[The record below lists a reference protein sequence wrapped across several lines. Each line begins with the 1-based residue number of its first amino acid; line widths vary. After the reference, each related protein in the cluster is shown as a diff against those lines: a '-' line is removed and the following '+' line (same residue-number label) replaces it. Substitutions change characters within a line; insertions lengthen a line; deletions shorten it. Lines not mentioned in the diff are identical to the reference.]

1 MALIGPR
8 HREQGSVG
16 ETITATSQPVQSAV
30 TQTAPLTV
38 YYDGA
43 CPLCRREIGF
53 YRRSRGADSIAWV
66 DVATTDQASVAPDLS
81 RADALA
87 RFHVRLPDGRL
98 ESGASGFGALWAALP
113 AYRSLGR
120 LVRLPVLQPILEA
133 AYGGFLKVRPGMQR
147 LAARLDAV
155 GDGMYPR
162 WLERDLRSDHAGESG
177 AVAIYRGILA
187 VSRCV
192 RVREFA
198 QRHMASEQ
206 RHLRTM
212 ELHLPPARRS
222 KLLLLWRAAG
232 FATGALPAIFG
243 PRAVYITIEAVETFV
258 DQHYLGQIE
267 RIDEM
272 HDPEGRMVALREDLQ
287 ACRLDEIAHRDEA
300 SSAGPSGRGWLAR
313 IWATTVAIGS
323 MAGVA
328 IARRI

>member
-1 MALIGPR
+1 M
-8 HREQGSVG
+8 S
-16 ETITATSQPVQSAV
+16 ETIRATSRPVDSGA
-30 TQTAPLTV
+30 TPAAPLTV

-53 YRRSRGADSIAWV
+53 YRRSRGAESIAWV
-66 DVATTDQASVAPDLS
+66 DVTAANQASIAPDL
-81 RADALA
+81 RRDDALA

-98 ESGASGFGALWAALP
+98 QSGASGFGALWAALP
-113 AYRSLGR
+113 AYRWLGR
-120 LVRLPVLQPILEA
+120 MVRLPLVQPILET
-133 AYGGFLKVRPGMQR
+133 AYTGFLKIRPGMQR
-147 LAARLDAV
+147 VAALLDAS
-155 GDGMYPR
+155 GEGTYPL
-162 WLERDLRSDHAGESG
+162 WLERELRSDHAGESG
-177 AVAIYRGILA
+177 AVAIYGGILA
-187 VSRCV
+187 VSRCAQ
-192 RVREFA
+192 VREFA
-198 QRHMASEQ
+198 ERHLASEQ

-272 HDPEGRMVALREDLQ
+272 QDPEGRMVALRDDLQ

-313 IWATTVAIGS
+313 IWTTTVAIGS